1 MKSSYVAA
9 GVVVVAL
16 VLWMGSGLLGSRE
29 NDGDQSAANSTE
41 PSVMKVEVVDIE
53 LLPMA
58 REIILQGQLEAHRQL
73 LVRAKT
79 SGTVDTLEIIK
90 GERVAAGASLVTL
103 DLNSR
108 ETSLSEA
115 HANVKTAQSEQ
126 QAAQTLRKQG
136 LQSQVQ
142 LEQAEARLE
151 AARAALA
158 RIELDISYTEIT
170 APFAGVINSLPV
182 EVGDL
187 IERGGIVAELVDD
200 SSFRV
205 TAQAAQQTIAEL
217 KPGQKVTVRLI
228 TGQVLPGTLTFIAS
242 VADSAT
248 RSFTVEAEV
257 ANPAAAIAAGVSASL
272 VVPVEQVEA
281 AFITPSALALGDAGE
296 LGVKIVDTGNK
307 VVFVPI
313 ELVSTTL
320 DGAWV
325 TGIADASRVITLG
338 QGFVNIGDV
347 VDPQTSTPATP
358 RSAAPDGSTSANPTA
373 GSS

>member
-1 MKSSYVAA
+1 
-9 GVVVVAL
+9 
-16 VLWMGSGLLGSRE
+16 
-29 NDGDQSAANSTE
+29 
-41 PSVMKVEVVDIE
+41 MKVEVVDIE

-58 REIILQGQLEAHRQL
+58 REIILQGQLEARRQL

-79 SGTVDTLEIIK
+79 SGTVDTLEINK

-126 QAAQTLRKQG
+126 QAALTLRKQG

-158 RIELDISYTEIT
+158 RIELDISYTKII
-170 APFAGVINSLPV
+170 APFAGVINGLPV

-205 TAQAAQQTIAEL
+205 TAQAAQQTIAEFGV
-217 KPGQKVTVRLI
+217 GQKVTVRLI

-281 AFITPSALALGDAGE
+281 AFITPSALALGNDGE
-296 LGVKIVDTGNK
+296 LGVKTVDTGNK
-307 VVFVPI
+307 VVFIPI

-338 QGFVNIGDV
+338 QGFVNVGEV